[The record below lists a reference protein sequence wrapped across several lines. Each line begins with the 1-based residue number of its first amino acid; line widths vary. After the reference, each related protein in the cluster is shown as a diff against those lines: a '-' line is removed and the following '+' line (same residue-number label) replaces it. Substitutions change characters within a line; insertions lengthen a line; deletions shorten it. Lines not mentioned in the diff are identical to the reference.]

1 MIGSARMVACLALFI
16 SISGCAGLEPGFEAP
31 TVGVSS
37 FRILPS
43 EGAAVPRFE
52 IGLHIVNPN
61 SEALALQGIVY
72 TVALEGHKVLTGASS
87 DLPVIGAYDEGD
99 VTLIATT
106 NLLSGINLFASLMN
120 QPRESIAYDLEAKLD
135 IGGLRP
141 RIQVR
146 ETGQVVFPG
155 GTGR

>member
-1 MIGSARMVACLALFI
+1 MTRFVRLVVILVAVAATV
-16 SISGCAGLEPGFEAP
+16 GCAGLRSGLEPP
-31 TVGVSS
+31 TVMISS

-43 EGAAVPRFE
+43 SGVAPRFE